1 MAKSNI
7 TLRQFIAEKLT
18 ERGYTPDDATLD
30 NLSACI
36 ILEEGESDE
45 STETRIV
52 HLKEGT
58 DGKKGAESVKW
69 YNMMRISYQDLM
81 NLIFKALK
89 NTLVEDAALK
99 LIFGAVD
106 VILEFYPKLK
116 ISFNEQDAKLLWL
129 MYGLNQ
135 KQVTVDELAQA
146 WRSQYGDTLPADQPK
161 RSLDSFHDLRIVRAE
176 GNNTY
181 TIREKHVYERN
192 V

>member
-1 MAKSNI
+1 MTKAVSTLHSFLSEKLAARGFEPDEE
-7 TLRQFIAEKLT
+7 TLRA
-18 ERGYTPDDATLD
+18 
-30 NLSACI
+30 LSSAI
-36 ILEEGESDE
+36 VIEEGEPDE
-45 STETRIV
+45 SEETRTV

-69 YNMMRISYQDLM
+69 YNMMRISYQDLI

-106 VILEFYPKLK
+106 VILEFYPKLT

-146 WRSQYGDTLPADQPK
+146 WRSQYNDALPADQPK
-161 RSLDSFHDLRIVRAE
+161 RSLDSFHELRIVRAE
-176 GNNTY
+176 GNSTY